1 MRLVTASFFVND
13 FIPEEERKAAKSEAV
28 KTSVA
33 EELLAKVNGA
43 K

>member
-13 FIPEEERKAAKSEAV
+13 FIPEERKAAKSEAP